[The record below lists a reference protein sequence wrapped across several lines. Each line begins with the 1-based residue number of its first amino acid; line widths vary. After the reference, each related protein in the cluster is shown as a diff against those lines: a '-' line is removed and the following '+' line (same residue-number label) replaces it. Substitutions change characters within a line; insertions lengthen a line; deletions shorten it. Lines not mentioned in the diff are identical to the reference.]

1 MEKDRLNT
9 PPEIEACAV
18 ETQTVNLKAR
28 LLRLLSCMESGL
40 IERETAARLTLL
52 GALSGE
58 HTLLI
63 GPPGTA
69 KSVLARRLHL
79 AFEPGHYFERLLTR
93 FSVPEELF
101 GPLSIKALED
111 DRYQRLTER
120 YLPTANI
127 AFLDEVFKANSAIL
141 NTLLTLLN
149 EREFDNG
156 DCRLEV
162 PLISVVGASNEL
174 PEDDDLQALYDR
186 FICRYN
192 VQAVA
197 DENFVALLE
206 LDEQS
211 AKPDTNDPLSHAE
224 VDRIQT
230 GARAVPLS
238 DEALS
243 LLKALRPYLAAQNI
257 EVSDRRWR
265 KVVKLLKVA
274 AYTNAQAHTESH
286 TETKV
291 TLWDCC
297 LLQHCLWNT
306 PAEQPLIQQWL
317 STQIGAGSGF
327 KTERLEK
334 LIATWEST
342 LQADQNSQTQI
353 SNDKGE
359 RLYLSRDGKQT
370 TEASE
375 QEWSRRDGL
384 ALYLSPP
391 DQDDRSNDNRGYT
404 ERELSDSFF
413 DQHYQQCHIDGH
425 WQHIDQYIADPA
437 NRLIQHHKNP
447 PCVEATV
454 HPESFLQGR
463 LEESKKLA
471 SDIAALRQSVE
482 QGYVAIDQALGQH
495 LWITACFIASAK
507 QALSDSLQ
515 KVSSFESRLQT
526 VITAYQHLA
535 DKHLADIKKSQASH
549 PTSKIA

>member
-1 MEKDRLNT
+1 
-9 PPEIEACAV
+9 
-18 ETQTVNLKAR
+18 
-28 LLRLLSCMESGL
+28 MESGL
-40 IERETAARLTLL
+40 LERETAARLTLL

-101 GPLSIKALED
+101 GPLSIKALEND
-111 DRYQRLTER
+111 SYQRLTER

-149 EREFDNG
+149 EGEFDNG
-156 DCRLEV
+156 DCRVKV

-197 DENFVALLE
+197 DDNFVALLE
-206 LDEQS
+206 LDEQNIEP
-211 AKPDTNDPLSHAE
+211 AANDRLSHAE
-224 VDRIQT
+224 VDSIQT
-230 GARAVPLS
+230 GAQAVALS
-238 DEALS
+238 AEALS
-243 LLKALRPYLAAQNI
+243 LFKALRPYLAEQNI
-257 EVSDRRWR
+257 AVSDRRWR

-274 AYTNAQAHTESH
+274 AYTNAQSEVS
-286 TETKV
+286 
-291 TLWDCC
+291 LWDCC

-306 PAEQPLIQQWL
+306 PAEQPLIQAWL

-334 LIATWEST
+334 LIATWENT

-359 RLYLSRDGKQT
+359 RLYLSRDGQQS
-370 TEASE
+370 TETSE
-375 QEWSRRDGL
+375 QEWTRRDGL

-391 DQDDRSNDNRGYT
+391 DQDDRSNDNQGYT
-404 ERELSDSFF
+404 ERELSDNFF

-437 NRLIQHHKNP
+437 NRLILLHKNL
-447 PCVEATV
+447 PCMEATV
-454 HPESFLQGR
+454 HPESFIQGR
-463 LEESKKLA
+463 LEENRKLA
-471 SDIAALRQSVE
+471 NDIEALRQSVE
-482 QGYVAIDQALGQH
+482 QGYDAIDEALGQH
-495 LWITACFIASAK
+495 LWITACFITSAK
-507 QALSDSLQ
+507 QALSDNLQ
-515 KVSSFESRLQT
+515 KVSAFESRLQT
-526 VITAYQHLA
+526 VIAAYQHLA
-535 DKHLADIKKSQASH
+535 DKHFTAKKSPPEPQA
-549 PTSKIA
+549 SKIA

>member
-1 MEKDRLNT
+1 MEKD
-9 PPEIEACAV
+9 
-18 ETQTVNLKAR
+18 QLKAR
-28 LLRLLSCMESGL
+28 LQRLLRCMESGL
-40 IERETAARLTLL
+40 IEREAAARLTLL

-101 GPLSIKALED
+101 GPLSIKALEND
-111 DRYQRLTER
+111 SYQRLTER
-120 YLPTANI
+120 YLPTANV

-156 DCRLEV
+156 DCRVKV

-186 FICRYN
+186 FICRYT
-192 VQAVA
+192 VQPVA

-206 LDEQS
+206 LDEQG
-211 AKPDTNDPLSHAE
+211 AKPDASDRLSHAE
-224 VDRIQT
+224 VDSIQT

-238 DEALS
+238 AEALS

-274 AYTNAQAHTESH
+274 AYTNAQADTKPRTETH

-306 PAEQPLIQQWL
+306 PAEQLLIQQWL
-317 STQIGAGSGF
+317 STQIGAGSSF

-342 LQADQNSQTQI
+342 LRADQNSQTQI
-353 SNDKGE
+353 NNDKGQ
-359 RLYLSRDGKQT
+359 RLYLSRDGQQT

-375 QEWSRRDGL
+375 QEWTRRDGL

-391 DQDDRSNDNRGYT
+391 DQDDRSNDNCGYT
-404 ERELSDSFF
+404 ERELSNNFF

-437 NRLIQHHKNP
+437 NRLIQHHQNP
-447 PCVEATV
+447 PCMEPTV
-454 HPESFLQGR
+454 HSKVFIQGR
-463 LEESKKLA
+463 LEENKKLA
-471 SDIAALRQSVE
+471 TDIAALRQSVE
-482 QGYVAIDQALGQH
+482 QGYDAIDQALGQH
-495 LWITACFIASAK
+495 LWITAFFIASAK
-507 QALSDSLQ
+507 QALNDNLQ
-515 KVSSFESRLQT
+515 KVSAFEGRLQA
-526 VITAYQHLA
+526 VITAYEQLA
-535 DKHLADIKKSQASH
+535 DKQNLPQSQV
-549 PTSKIA
+549 SKIA

>member
-1 MEKDRLNT
+1 LEKDRLVA
-9 PPEIEACAV
+9 PLIAV
-18 ETQTVNLKAR
+18 EISAEHLKPR
-28 LLRLLSCMESGL
+28 LLRLQDCMESGL
-40 IERETAARLTLL
+40 IERETASRLTLL

-101 GPLSIKALED
+101 GPLSIKALEND
-111 DRYQRLTER
+111 SYQRLTER

-149 EREFDNG
+149 EGEFDNG
-156 DCRLEV
+156 DSRVKV

-174 PEDDDLQALYDR
+174 PEDDELQALYDR
-186 FICRYN
+186 FICRYK

-197 DENFVALLE
+197 DDNFVALLE

-211 AKPDTNDPLSHAE
+211 VEPHASDRLSHAE
-224 VDRIQT
+224 VDAIQSS
-230 GARAVPLS
+230 ARAVPLS

-274 AYTNAQAHTESH
+274 AYTNGQSAVS
-286 TETKV
+286 
-291 TLWDCC
+291 LWDCC

-306 PAEQPLIQQWL
+306 PAEQDIITPWL
-317 STQIGAGSGF
+317 SSQIGAGSGF

-334 LIATWEST
+334 LIATWENT
-342 LQADQNSQTQI
+342 LQADQNSQSQI
-353 SNDKGE
+353 TNASNE
-359 RLYLSRDGKQT
+359 LLYLSRDGQQT
-370 TEASE
+370 TQMSE
-375 QEWSRRDGL
+375 QEWARRDGL

-391 DQDDRSNDNRGYT
+391 DQTDRSNDNQGYT
-404 ERELSDSFF
+404 ERELTENFF
-413 DQHYQQCHIDGH
+413 DQHYQQCHIDGR
-425 WQHIDQYIADPA
+425 WQHIDQYLAHPG
-437 NRLIQHHKNP
+437 NRLIHHHKNL
-447 PCVEATV
+447 PCMEPTV
-454 HPESFLQGR
+454 HPESFIQGR
-463 LEESKKLA
+463 LKENKKLA
-471 SDIAALRQSVE
+471 SDIEALRQSVE
-482 QGYVAIDQALGQH
+482 QGYAEIDQALGHH
-495 LWITACFIASAK
+495 LWITTCFVASAK
-507 QALSDSLQ
+507 QTLSDNLQ
-515 KVSSFESRLQT
+515 RVSAFESRLQA
-526 VITAYQHLA
+526 VISAYQSMAGQQNLPETLA
-535 DKHLADIKKSQASH
+535 SRSN
-549 PTSKIA
+549 KIA

>member
-1 MEKDRLNT
+1 M
-9 PPEIEACAV
+9 
-18 ETQTVNLKAR
+18 
-28 LLRLLSCMESGL
+28 LRLLGCMESGL
-40 IERETAARLTLL
+40 LERKTAARLTLL

-101 GPLSIKALED
+101 GPLSIKALEND
-111 DRYQRLTER
+111 SYQRLTER

-149 EREFDNG
+149 EKEFDNG
-156 DCRLEV
+156 DCRVKV

-186 FICRYN
+186 FICRYT
-192 VQAVA
+192 VQPVA

-211 AKPDTNDPLSHAE
+211 VESAANDRLNHAE
-224 VDRIQT
+224 VDKIQT
-230 GARAVPLS
+230 AAQAVPLS
-238 DEALS
+238 AEALS

-274 AYTNAQAHTESH
+274 AYTNAQAHSEADTGTH
-286 TETKV
+286 TEAHTEAHTEIKV
-291 TLWDCC
+291 SLWDCC

-306 PAEQPLIQQWL
+306 PAEQSLIQHWL
-317 STQIGAGSGF
+317 SAQIGAGSGF

-334 LIATWEST
+334 LIATWEGT

-359 RLYLSRDGKQT
+359 RLYLSRNGKRT
-370 TEASE
+370 TKGSE
-375 QEWSRRDGL
+375 QEWTRRDGL

-413 DQHYQQCHIDGH
+413 DRHYQQCHIDGH
-425 WQHIDQYIADPA
+425 WQHIDQYIADPV
-437 NRLIQHHKNP
+437 NRLILHHKNP
-447 PCVEATV
+447 PCMEATV
-454 HPESFLQGR
+454 HLDSFIQGR
-463 LEESKKLA
+463 FEETNKLA
-471 SDIAALRQSVE
+471 SDIEALRQSVE
-482 QGYVAIDQALGQH
+482 QGYDAIDQALGQH
-495 LWITACFIASAK
+495 LWITACFITSAK
-507 QALSDSLQ
+507 QALSDNLQ
-515 KVSSFESRLQT
+515 KVSAFESRLQT
-526 VITAYQHLA
+526 VVAAYQHLA
-535 DKHLADIKKSQASH
+535 DKHLGSEKSPPEPQASRS
-549 PTSKIA
+549 SKIA

>member
-1 MEKDRLNT
+1 LEKD
-9 PPEIEACAV
+9 
-18 ETQTVNLKAR
+18 QLKAR
-28 LLRLLSCMESGL
+28 LQRLLRCMESGL

-101 GPLSIKALED
+101 GPLSIKALEND
-111 DRYQRLTER
+111 SYQRLTER

-156 DCRLEV
+156 DCRVTV

-174 PEDDDLQALYDR
+174 PEDDELQALYDR
-186 FICRYN
+186 FICRHT

-206 LDEQS
+206 LDEQG
-211 AKPDTNDPLSHAE
+211 AEPDASDRLSHAE

-230 GARAVPLS
+230 GAQAVPLS

-243 LLKALRPYLAAQNI
+243 LLKALRPYLAEQNI

-274 AYTNAQAHTESH
+274 AYTNAQTHSEPHTETG

-291 TLWDCC
+291 SLWDCC

-306 PAEQPLIQQWL
+306 PAEQPIIQQWL

-334 LIATWEST
+334 LIVTWETT
-342 LQADQNSQTQI
+342 LQADQDSQTQI
-353 SNDKGE
+353 SNDKGQ
-359 RLYLSRDGKQT
+359 RLYLGRDGKKT

-391 DQDDRSNDNRGYT
+391 DQDDRSNGNRGYT

-425 WQHIDQYIADPA
+425 WQHIDQYIAAPA
-437 NRLIQHHKNP
+437 NRLIQHHQNP
-447 PCVEATV
+447 PCMEPTV
-454 HPESFLQGR
+454 HPDSFIQGR
-463 LEESKKLA
+463 LEENKKLA
-471 SDIAALRQSVE
+471 TNIAALRESVE
-482 QGYVAIDQALGQH
+482 QGYDAIDQALGQH
-495 LWITACFIASAK
+495 LWITAFFIASAK
-507 QALSDSLQ
+507 QALSDNLQ

-526 VITAYQHLA
+526 VIAAYQHLA
-535 DKHLADIKKSQASH
+535 DKHLTNNHLANKTSPPQSQASR
-549 PTSKIA
+549 TASKIA

>member
-1 MEKDRLNT
+1 MEKSQLET
-9 PPEIEACAV
+9 PPTASDKNAAS
-18 ETQTVNLKAR
+18 LKSRLAR
-28 LLRLLSCMESGL
+28 LLACMQSGL
-40 IERETAARLTLL
+40 IEREMATRLCLL
-52 GALSGE
+52 AALSGE

-79 AFEPGHYFERLLTR
+79 AFAPGHYFERLLTR

-101 GPLSIKALED
+101 GPLSIKALEN

-149 EREFDNG
+149 EGEFDNG
-156 DCRLEV
+156 DCRVKV

-174 PEDDDLQALYDR
+174 PEDNELQALYDR
-186 FICRYN
+186 FICRYQ

-197 DENFVALLE
+197 DDNFVALLE
-206 LDEQS
+206 LNEESIEPGASDR
-211 AKPDTNDPLSHAE
+211 LSHAE
-224 VDRIQT
+224 VDSIQT
-230 GARAVPLS
+230 AARNVPLS
-238 DEALS
+238 AEALS

-274 AYTNAQAHTESH
+274 AYTNAQAHTKTP

-291 TLWDCC
+291 SLWDCC

-306 PAEQPLIQQWL
+306 PAEQPIIQQWL

-334 LIATWEST
+334 LITTWEGT

-353 SNDKGE
+353 SNDKDQL
-359 RLYLSRDGKQT
+359 LYLSRGGKQS

-375 QEWSRRDGL
+375 QEWTRRDSL

-425 WQHIDQYIADPA
+425 WQHIDQYIADPS
-437 NRLIQHHKNP
+437 NRLILLHKNP
-447 PCVEATV
+447 PCMKATV
-454 HPESFLQGR
+454 HPESFIQGR
-463 LEESKKLA
+463 LEENRKLA
-471 SDIAALRQSVE
+471 SDITALRQSVE
-482 QGYVAIDQALGQH
+482 QGYAAIDQALGQH
-495 LWITACFIASAK
+495 LWITACFITSAK
-507 QALSDSLQ
+507 QALSDKRQ
-515 KVSSFESRLQT
+515 KVSVVESRLKV
-526 VITAYQHLA
+526 VIEAYQDMA
-535 DKHLADIKKSQASH
+535 DQQSSSPAPACPAS
-549 PTSKIA
+549 KFA

>member
-1 MEKDRLNT
+1 MEKD
-9 PPEIEACAV
+9 
-18 ETQTVNLKAR
+18 QLKAR
-28 LLRLLSCMESGL
+28 LQRLLRCMESGL
-40 IERETAARLTLL
+40 LERETAAHLTLL

-101 GPLSIKALED
+101 GPLSIKALEND
-111 DRYQRLTER
+111 SYQRLTER

-156 DCRLEV
+156 DCRIEV

-186 FICRYN
+186 FICRYT

-206 LDEQS
+206 LDEQDAEPNAS
-211 AKPDTNDPLSHAE
+211 DRLSHAE
-224 VDRIQT
+224 VDSIQT
-230 GARAVPLS
+230 GARDVPLS

-243 LLKALRPYLAAQNI
+243 LLKALRPYLAEQNI
-257 EVSDRRWR
+257 DVSDRRWR

-274 AYTNAQAHTESH
+274 AYTNAQTHTEPH
-286 TETKV
+286 TKTATEIATETKV
-291 TLWDCC
+291 SLWDCC

-306 PAEQPLIQQWL
+306 PAEQSIIQQWL
-317 STQIGAGSGF
+317 SKQIGAGSGF

-353 SNDKGE
+353 SNDKGQ
-359 RLYLSRDGKQT
+359 RLYRGRDGKKT

-375 QEWSRRDGL
+375 QEWGRRDGL

-413 DQHYQQCHIDGH
+413 DQHYQQCHIDGQ
-425 WQHIDQYIADPA
+425 WQHIDQYIADSA
-437 NRLIQHHKNP
+437 NRLILHHQNP
-447 PCVEATV
+447 PCMEPTE

-463 LEESKKLA
+463 LEENKKLA
-471 SDIAALRQSVE
+471 ADIATLRQSVE
-482 QGYVAIDQALGQH
+482 QGYDAIDQALGQH
-495 LWITACFIASAK
+495 LWITACFITSAK
-507 QALSDSLQ
+507 QALSDNLQ
-515 KVSSFESRLQT
+515 NVSNFENRLQT
-526 VITAYQHLA
+526 VISAYQHLA
-535 DKHLADIKKSQASH
+535 DKHLTNNKPQPQPSR

>member
-1 MEKDRLNT
+1 MEKD
-9 PPEIEACAV
+9 
-18 ETQTVNLKAR
+18 QLKAR
-28 LLRLLSCMESGL
+28 LHRLLRCMESGL
-40 IERETAARLTLL
+40 IERETAVRLTLL

-101 GPLSIKALED
+101 GPLSIKALEN

-156 DCRLEV
+156 DCRVEV
-162 PLISVVGASNEL
+162 PLICVVGASNEL
-174 PEDDDLQALYDR
+174 PEDDELQALYDR
-186 FICRYN
+186 FICRYT

-197 DENFVALLE
+197 DESFVALLE

-211 AKPDTNDPLSHAE
+211 NEPNTSDRLSHAE
-224 VDRIQT
+224 VDKIQT
-230 GARAVPLS
+230 AARAVPLS

-243 LLKALRPYLAAQNI
+243 LLKALRPYLAEQNI

-274 AYTNAQAHTESH
+274 AFTNAQTDTQAHTETH

-306 PAEQPLIQQWL
+306 PAEQLIIQQWL

-334 LIATWEST
+334 LIATWEAT

-353 SNDKGE
+353 NNEKGQ
-359 RLYLSRDGKQT
+359 RLYLSPDGKQT

-404 ERELSDSFF
+404 ERELSNSFF

-437 NRLIQHHKNP
+437 NRLIQHYQNP
-447 PCVEATV
+447 PCMEPTV
-454 HPESFLQGR
+454 HPESFIQGR
-463 LEESKKLA
+463 HEENKKLA
-471 SDIAALRQSVE
+471 TDIAVLRQSVE
-482 QGYVAIDQALGQH
+482 QGYDAIDQALGQH
-495 LWITACFIASAK
+495 LWITAFFIASAK
-507 QALSDSLQ
+507 QALNDNLQ
-515 KVSSFESRLQT
+515 KVSAFEGRLQA
-526 VITAYQHLA
+526 VITAYEQLA
-535 DKHLADIKKSQASH
+535 DKQNLPQSQV
-549 PTSKIA
+549 SKIA

>member
-1 MEKDRLNT
+1 MEKDRLVT
-9 PPEIEACAV
+9 SSIAV
-18 ETQTVNLKAR
+18 KINAERLKPR
-28 LLRLLSCMESGL
+28 LLRLLGCMESGL
-40 IERETAARLTLL
+40 IEREIASRLSLL

-101 GPLSIKALED
+101 GPLSIKALEND
-111 DRYQRLTER
+111 SYQRLTER

-149 EREFDNG
+149 EGEFDNG
-156 DCRLEV
+156 DSRVKV

-174 PEDDDLQALYDR
+174 PEDDELQALYDR

-197 DENFVALLE
+197 DDNFVALLE

-211 AKPDTNDPLSHAE
+211 VEPAANDRLSHAE
-224 VDRIQT
+224 VDAIQSS
-230 GARAVPLS
+230 ARALPLS

-274 AYTNAQAHTESH
+274 AYTNGQQAVS
-286 TETKV
+286 
-291 TLWDCC
+291 LWDCC

-306 PAEQPLIQQWL
+306 PAEQDIITPWL
-317 STQIGAGSGF
+317 SKQIGAGSGF
-327 KTERLEK
+327 KTTRLEK
-334 LIATWEST
+334 LITTWENT
-342 LQADQNSQTQI
+342 LQADQNSQSQI
-353 SNDKGE
+353 TNANNE
-359 RLYLSRDGKQT
+359 PLYLSRDRQQT
-370 TEASE
+370 TQVSE
-375 QEWSRRDGL
+375 QEWARRDGL

-391 DQDDRSNDNRGYT
+391 DQTDRSNDKQGYT
-404 ERELSDSFF
+404 ERELTEHFF
-413 DQHYQQCHIDGH
+413 DQHYQQCHIDGR
-425 WQHIDQYIADPA
+425 WQHIEQYLAHPA
-437 NRLIQHHKNP
+437 NRLIHHYQNL
-447 PCVEATV
+447 PCMEPTV
-454 HPESFLQGR
+454 HPDSFIQGR
-463 LEESKKLA
+463 LKENNKLA

-482 QGYVAIDQALGQH
+482 QGHAAIDQALGQH
-495 LWITACFIASAK
+495 LWITACFAASAK
-507 QALSDSLQ
+507 QTLSDNLQ
-515 KVSSFESRLQT
+515 EVSAIEGRLQA
-526 VITAYQHLA
+526 VIAAYQHMADQQKPPTALA
-535 DKHLADIKKSQASH
+535 SRSN
-549 PTSKIA
+549 KIA

>member
-1 MEKDRLNT
+1 
-9 PPEIEACAV
+9 
-18 ETQTVNLKAR
+18 
-28 LLRLLSCMESGL
+28 MESGL
-40 IERETAARLTLL
+40 LERETAARLTLL
-52 GALSGE
+52 SALSGE

-101 GPLSIKALED
+101 GPLSIKALEN

-149 EREFDNG
+149 EGEFDNG
-156 DCRLEV
+156 DCRVKV

-174 PEDDDLQALYDR
+174 PEDDELQALYDR

-192 VQAVA
+192 VQPVA
-197 DENFVALLE
+197 EENFVALLE
-206 LDEQS
+206 LDEES
-211 AKPDTNDPLSHAE
+211 IEPAASDRLSHAE
-224 VDRIQT
+224 VDSIQT
-230 GARAVPLS
+230 AARDVPLS
-238 DEALS
+238 AEALA
-243 LLKALRPYLAAQNI
+243 LLKALRPYLAEQNI

-274 AYTNAQAHTESH
+274 AYTNAQASTEALTEIH
-286 TETKV
+286 PETKV
-291 TLWDCC
+291 SLWDCC

-306 PAEQPLIQQWL
+306 PAEQPIIQQWL

-334 LIATWEST
+334 LIATWEGT

-359 RLYLSRDGKQT
+359 RLYLSRDGKQS

-375 QEWSRRDGL
+375 QEWTRRDGL

-391 DQDDRSNDNRGYT
+391 DQDDRSNDNQGYT

-425 WQHIDQYIADPA
+425 WQHIDQYIADPS
-437 NRLIQHHKNP
+437 NRLILHHKNP
-447 PCVEATV
+447 PCMEATV
-454 HPESFLQGR
+454 HPERFIQGR
-463 LEESKKLA
+463 LEENRKLA

-482 QGYVAIDQALGQH
+482 QGYDAIDQALGQH
-495 LWITACFIASAK
+495 LWITACFITSAK
-507 QALSDSLQ
+507 QALSDNLQ
-515 KVSSFESRLQT
+515 KVSAFESRLQT
-526 VITAYQHLA
+526 VITAYQQLA
-535 DKHLADIKKSQASH
+535 DTQPQA
-549 PTSKIA
+549 SKIA

>member
-1 MEKDRLNT
+1 MEKDRLVA
-9 PPEIEACAV
+9 PLIAV
-18 ETQTVNLKAR
+18 EISAEHLKPR
-28 LLRLLSCMESGL
+28 LLRLQDCMESGL
-40 IERETAARLTLL
+40 IERETASRLTLL

-101 GPLSIKALED
+101 GPLSIKALEND
-111 DRYQRLTER
+111 SYQRLTER

-149 EREFDNG
+149 EGEFDNG
-156 DCRLEV
+156 DSRVKV

-174 PEDDDLQALYDR
+174 PEDDELQALYDR
-186 FICRYN
+186 FICRYK

-197 DENFVALLE
+197 DDNFVALLE

-211 AKPDTNDPLSHAE
+211 VEPHASDRLSHAE
-224 VDRIQT
+224 VDAIQSS
-230 GARAVPLS
+230 ARAVPLS

-274 AYTNAQAHTESH
+274 AYTNGQSAVS
-286 TETKV
+286 
-291 TLWDCC
+291 LWDCC

-306 PAEQPLIQQWL
+306 PAEQDIITPWL
-317 STQIGAGSGF
+317 SSQIGAGSGF

-334 LIATWEST
+334 LIATWENT
-342 LQADQNSQTQI
+342 LQADQNSQSQI
-353 SNDKGE
+353 TNASNE
-359 RLYLSRDGKQT
+359 LLYLSRDGQQT
-370 TEASE
+370 TQMSE
-375 QEWSRRDGL
+375 QEWARRDGL

-391 DQDDRSNDNRGYT
+391 DQTDRSNDNQGYT
-404 ERELSDSFF
+404 ERELTENFF
-413 DQHYQQCHIDGH
+413 DQHYQQCHIDGR
-425 WQHIDQYIADPA
+425 WQHIDQYLAHPG
-437 NRLIQHHKNP
+437 NRLIHHHKNL
-447 PCVEATV
+447 PCMEPTV
-454 HPESFLQGR
+454 HPESFIQGR
-463 LEESKKLA
+463 LKENKKLA
-471 SDIAALRQSVE
+471 SDIEALRQSVE
-482 QGYVAIDQALGQH
+482 QGYAEIDQALGHH
-495 LWITACFIASAK
+495 LWITTCFVASAK
-507 QALSDSLQ
+507 QTLSDNLQ
-515 KVSSFESRLQT
+515 RVSAFESRLQA
-526 VITAYQHLA
+526 VISAYQSMAGQQNLPETLA
-535 DKHLADIKKSQASH
+535 SRSN
-549 PTSKIA
+549 KIA

>member
-1 MEKDRLNT
+1 LEKDRLNT
-9 PPEIEACAV
+9 ASTAIEINTED
-18 ETQTVNLKAR
+18 LKPR
-28 LLRLLSCMESGL
+28 LLRLLGCMESGL
-40 IERETAARLTLL
+40 IEREIAARLTLL

-101 GPLSIKALED
+101 GPLSIKALEN

-149 EREFDNG
+149 EGEFDNG
-156 DCRLEV
+156 DCRVKV
-162 PLISVVGASNEL
+162 PLIAVVGASNEL
-174 PEDDDLQALYDR
+174 PEDDELQALYDR
-186 FICRYN
+186 FICRYK

-197 DENFVALLE
+197 DDNFVALLE

-211 AKPDTNDPLSHAE
+211 VEPAANDRLSHAE
-224 VDRIQT
+224 VDAIQT
-230 GARAVPLS
+230 GARALPLS

-243 LLKALRPYLAAQNI
+243 LLQTLRPYLATQNI

-274 AYTNAQAHTESH
+274 AYTNGQSAVS
-286 TETKV
+286 
-291 TLWDCC
+291 LWDCC

-306 PAEQPLIQQWL
+306 PAEKDIITPWL

-327 KTERLEK
+327 KTARLEK
-334 LIATWEST
+334 LIATWENT
-342 LQADQNSQTQI
+342 LQADQNSQSQITNASNKPLYLNRDDQQTTQI
-353 SNDKGE
+353 
-359 RLYLSRDGKQT
+359 
-370 TEASE
+370 SE
-375 QEWSRRDGL
+375 QEWARRDGL

-391 DQDDRSNDNRGYT
+391 DQTDRSNDNRGYT
-404 ERELSDSFF
+404 ERELTDNFF

-425 WQHIDQYIADPA
+425 WQHIDQYLAHPN
-437 NRLIQHHKNP
+437 NRLIHHHKNL
-447 PCVEATV
+447 PCMEPTA
-454 HPESFLQGR
+454 HPESFIQGR
-463 LEESKKLA
+463 LKENKKLA
-471 SDIAALRQSVE
+471 SDIEALHQNVE
-482 QGYVAIDQALGQH
+482 QGYAAIDQTLGHH
-495 LWITACFIASAK
+495 LWITACFVASAK
-507 QALSDSLQ
+507 QALSDNLQ
-515 KVSSFESRLQT
+515 EVSAFASRLQA
-526 VITAYQHLA
+526 VISAYQSMADQLNPSEALA
-535 DKHLADIKKSQASH
+535 PRTD
-549 PTSKIA
+549 KIA

>member
-1 MEKDRLNT
+1 MEKD
-9 PPEIEACAV
+9 
-18 ETQTVNLKAR
+18 QLKAR
-28 LLRLLSCMESGL
+28 LQRLLRCMESGL
-40 IERETAARLTLL
+40 LERETAARLTLL

-101 GPLSIKALED
+101 GPLSIKALEND
-111 DRYQRLTER
+111 SYQRLTER
-120 YLPTANI
+120 YLPTANV

-156 DCRLEV
+156 DCRVEV

-186 FICRYN
+186 FICRYT
-192 VQAVA
+192 VQPVA

-211 AKPDTNDPLSHAE
+211 IEPDASDRLSHAE
-224 VDRIQT
+224 IDRIQT
-230 GARAVPLS
+230 GARDVPLS

-274 AYTNAQAHTESH
+274 AYTNAQIHSETHTETH

-306 PAEQPLIQQWL
+306 PAEQPIIQQWL

-353 SNDKGE
+353 SNDKGQ

-370 TEASE
+370 TETSE

-391 DQDDRSNDNRGYT
+391 DQDDRSNDNHGYT
-404 ERELSDSFF
+404 ERELSDGFF

-437 NRLIQHHKNP
+437 NRLIEHHQNP
-447 PCVEATV
+447 PCMEPTD
-454 HPESFLQGR
+454 HPDSFIQGR
-463 LEESKKLA
+463 LDENKKLA
-471 SDIAALRQSVE
+471 TDIAALRQSVE
-482 QGYVAIDQALGQH
+482 QGYDAIDQALGQH

-515 KVSSFESRLQT
+515 KVSSFESRLQA
-526 VITAYQHLA
+526 VIDAYQHLA
-535 DKHLADIKKSQASH
+535 DKKIPPQSQANC